1 MLTVLKCVFIFH
13 AACINTD
20 VSSPSNLT
28 SNISLFSRERRAPGE
43 LGQPTCLSGTAKG
56 SFCIDEHMRYEKSLA
71 TGDDFAIT
79 LMSNNVTKNQKSSVL
94 SAGMKNMCEMGE

>member
-20 VSSPSNLT
+20 VRSPSNLT
-28 SNISLFSRERRAPGE
+28 SNISLFSRESRASGE
-43 LGQPTCLSGTAKG
+43 LGRPICLSGTAKR
-56 SFCIDEHMRYEKSLA
+56 SFRIDERMRYEKSLA

-79 LMSNNVTKNQKSSVL
+79 LMSNNVEKIKSRESFPQ
-94 SAGMKNMCEMGE
+94 E